1 MDGPTSPG
9 TTGHPM
15 IMANRITSTPVFN
28 REGEHIGHID
38 NLSIDK
44 VSGRVAHAILSF
56 GGFLGIGDKLHPLP
70 WDRLDYQP
78 DKAGYVVSLSK
89 EELKAAPALTREDL
103 ETLGAGP
110 DWRDDIAAYY
120 GMGPAI

>member
-1 MDGPTSPG
+1 MDGSTSPA
-9 TTGHPM
+9 TTSHPM
-15 IMANRITSTPVFN
+15 IMANRVTSTPVFN
-28 REGEHIGHID
+28 REGDRIGHID

-44 VSGRVAHAILSF
+44 ASGRVAHAILSF

-70 WDRLDYQP
+70 WDRLEYQP
-78 DKAGYVVSLSK
+78 EKGGYVVSLSK